1 MGLTGKIVFC
11 KKTCEDKLHYSMF
24 TKRVP
29 ASVIDEVDEAL
40 KSLETDG
47 TIDKILAVYKQTKNR
62 LQRLH
67 FNALCCRP
75 MNIMNQPKIHFHSA
89 TECRGI
95 KGIRTGVFL
104 TYS

>member
-11 KKTCEDKLHYSMF
+11 KKTYEEKFHYSMF

-29 ASVIDEVDEAL
+29 ASVIDEADKAL

-47 TIDKILAVYKQTKNR
+47 TIGKILAADKQTKNP
-62 LQRLH
+62 LQRQH
-67 FNALCCRP
+67 FHALRCRP
-75 MNIMNQPKIHFHSA
+75 MTIMNQTKSHFHSA
-89 TECRGI
+89 TECSGI
-95 KGIRTGVFL
+95 NGIRTGVFL